1 MFLFPGGFE
10 EVWRKV
16 SVNLCFLKSGHH
28 NGVYQLFFVSRRW
41 VYLIRMTPSNMNY
54 SSSNR
59 WKLGLFCICTLCCWL
74 VSWAL
79 WRLMLELS
87 PSYGFG
93 HWLTKGT
100 KEGRETTTAGLRKP
114 SWNVKYDLLSEEE
127 DRSTN
132 FPDVNT
138 VVAFALVLWRSGAW
152 ESLDWQEWVDLEFW
166 ENQQLH
172 FSEMEKSV
180 YHSWK
185 LSQLAPLL
193 KWASWSLKPSDCHS
207 SGSLP

>member
-1 MFLFPGGFE
+1 MGSISF
-10 EVWRKV
+10 
-16 SVNLCFLKSGHH
+16 SLCHIGEFISYGWLH
-28 NGVYQLFFVSRRW
+28 
-41 VYLIRMTPSNMNY
+41 LIWITPPVTD
-54 SSSNR
+54 
-59 WKLGLFCICTLCCWL
+59 G
-74 VSWAL
+74 SWAYFASAHCVADWFHGAL

-100 KEGRETTTAGLRKP
+100 KEGRETTAAGLRKP
-114 SWNVKYDLLSEEE
+114 SWNAKYDLLSEEE

-172 FSEMEKSV
+172 FSEIEKSV

-185 LSQLAPLL
+185 LSQLARLL
-193 KWASWSLKPSDCHS
+193 KWASRPLKPSDCHS
-207 SGSLP
+207 SGSLS

>member
-1 MFLFPGGFE
+1 MGSISFFLCHIGEFISYG
-10 EVWRKV
+10 W
-16 SVNLCFLKSGHH
+16 LH
-28 NGVYQLFFVSRRW
+28 
-41 VYLIRMTPSNMNY
+41 LIWITPPVTD
-54 SSSNR
+54 
-59 WKLGLFCICTLCCWL
+59 G
-74 VSWAL
+74 SWAYFASAHCVAGWFHGAL

-87 PSYGFG
+87 PSYGFR

-138 VVAFALVLWRSGAW
+138 VAFALVLWRSGAW

-180 YHSWK
+180 YYSWK

-193 KWASWSLKPSDCHS
+193 KWASWPLKPSDCHS